1 MMPARRSEMLN
12 GYGTDSMGGDGEAA
26 RKHSDLTARID
37 GVVCRRPWHRPGR
50 ISRPRCP
57 RRHVEFAEHDADD
70 PGQVARGWARDF
82 GLQAKLQRKSDR
94 LKLRVETAQ
103 LDPGETLD
111 VFWAVFNNPSAC
123 INGNPITGVPCG
135 PAAIVCGTGAFEGL
149 RGSGEM
155 EVVNDPDD
163 DSLAHVTFTGPVTR

>member
-1 MMPARRSEMLN
+1 VKQRGS
-12 GYGTDSMGGDGEAA
+12 
-26 RKHSDLTARID
+26 I
-37 GVVCRRPWHRPGR
+37 R
-50 ISRPRCP
+50 ISRRGLTVSCVAALGIALVASAGRVAHGATSSSPSTTQTI
-57 RRHVEFAEHDADD
+57 
-70 PGQVARGWARDF
+70 QVRSLEDGHAISGSK
-82 GLQAKLQRKSDR
+82 AKLQRKSDR

-149 RGSGEM
+149 RGSGRWR
-155 EVVNDPDD
+155 
-163 DSLAHVTFTGPVTR
+163 S